1 MLAPLAK
8 FLDWSAV
15 QATTLM
21 LPANFYR
28 NDPRLEEA
36 LEFLNGPES
45 FPNESQPPQVEFS
58 GPRDFHFPTPRPCEF
73 TVSVTPGSTGFQDH
87 IRHSI
92 ML

>member
-1 MLAPLAK
+1 MIAPLAK
-8 FLDWSAV
+8 VLDWSAV

-45 FPNESQPPQVEFS
+45 FPNESQPSPARAWVLCCCKPNRSLGGAFEK
-58 GPRDFHFPTPRPCEF
+58 
-73 TVSVTPGSTGFQDH
+73 
-87 IRHSI
+87 
-92 ML
+92 